1 MRDGL
6 TLLDRVVAA
15 AGEHIDLQILE
26 DVLGLPDETLV
37 DGLVSA
43 IVEGDGAVALRNACE
58 LIGNG
63 MSHSR
68 VLDVLAERLRRLLV
82 VVTCEGDTDLLG
94 VTPDAADR
102 ARALAGDL
110 DSASLVH
117 MIVSCDAG
125 SRSIRS
131 SATSRALLDAVI
143 VRLCLLERFASAA
156 TLLSGQSGSNPG
168 KKEPARVR

>member
-1 MRDGL
+1 
-6 TLLDRVVAA
+6 
-15 AGEHIDLQILE
+15 
-26 DVLGLPDETLV
+26 
-37 DGLVSA
+37 
-43 IVEGDGAVALRNACE
+43 
-58 LIGNG
+58 
-63 MSHSR
+63 
-68 VLDVLAERLRRLLV
+68 
-82 VVTCEGDTDLLG
+82 
-94 VTPDAADR
+94 
-102 ARALAGDL
+102 
-110 DSASLVH
+110 